1 MKTSLKYALLAGA
14 IATLAGFASATP
26 ELLITTSWAA
36 QTSANTVI
44 VMGDSSGGVSYN
56 GSLGVWNLTVDT
68 GYTYPLVGSP
78 TAPVLDLSF
87 SAATKSDG
95 AGLLYIAFSQTGF
108 TAPGTATASI
118 GGTTS
123 GALRFAA
130 YGGASNSLVDA
141 SSSDMLAILPPS
153 LLDIGYAGVFSG
165 TASGATIAGGAPYSL
180 TDLVTINQSVA
191 GVTSGDAFLSV
202 PDSGTT
208 LMLLGA
214 GLSALGF
221 VGSIRRRFIK

>member
-1 MKTSLKYALLAGA
+1 MKTSLKYTLLAGA
-14 IATLAGFASATP
+14 IAACAGLASATP
-26 ELLITTSWAA
+26 ELLITTNWAA

-44 VMGDSSGGVSYN
+44 VMGNSSGGVSYA
-56 GSLGVWNLTVDT
+56 GSLGVWDLTVDT
-68 GYTYPLVGSP
+68 GFTYPLVGSP
-78 TAPVLDLSF
+78 TSPVLDLSF
-87 SAATKSDG
+87 SAATTSASG
-95 AGLLYIAFSQTGF
+95 GLLYIAFSQTGF
-108 TAPGTATASI
+108 TAAGTATASI

-141 SSSDMLAILPPS
+141 TSSDLLANLPPS
-153 LLDIGYAGVFSG
+153 LLGIGYTGAFSG
-165 TASGATIAGGAPYSL
+165 STAGATIAGGAPYSL
-180 TDLVTINQSVA
+180 TDLVTISQTKA

-214 GLSALGF
+214 GLSVLGF
-221 VGSIRRRFIK
+221 AGSIRRRFIK